1 MRRYGWSMTNWTR
14 FVSPWSMAALAVW
27 IVVLFVVAN
36 WAVPVFANVEG
47 PGLQCDTSVCPTVTT
62 VEWLPILLT
71 GAVAATLVVGT
82 LWGLRK
88 GLSRNH

>member
-1 MRRYGWSMTNWTR
+1 MTNRGR
-14 FVSPWSMAALAVW
+14 FVSPWSVAALAAW
-27 IVVLFVVAN
+27 IVVLIVVAN
-36 WAVPVFANVEG
+36 WSVPVFANVEG
-47 PGLQCDTSVCPTVTT
+47 GGLQCNASVCPTVTT

-88 GLSRNH
+88 GLSRNS